1 MKKKIL
7 VMGLPGAG
15 KTTLASKLKSLLDAK
30 WLNADEIRKKFNDWD
45 FSSEGRIRQAQ
56 RMSNLADEFVKDG
69 FFVIADFICPTKK
82 AREIYK
88 PQFIIWLDTI
98 DRGRF
103 DDTNQIF
110 VNPEK
115 YDLRVTT
122 KDAEKW
128 AKKAFK
134 MIKDNT
140 KIKTS
145 TIECH

>member
-1 MKKKIL
+1 
-7 VMGLPGAG
+7 
-15 KTTLASKLKSLLDAK
+15 
-30 WLNADEIRKKFNDWD
+30 
-45 FSSEGRIRQAQ
+45 
-56 RMSNLADEFVKDG
+56 MSDLADEFVKDG
-69 FFVIADFICPTKK
+69 FFVVADFVCPTKK

-98 DRGRF
+98 DKGRF

-115 YDLRVTT
+115 CDLRVTT

-128 AKKAFK
+128 AKIAYK
-134 MIKDNT
+134 MIKNNT